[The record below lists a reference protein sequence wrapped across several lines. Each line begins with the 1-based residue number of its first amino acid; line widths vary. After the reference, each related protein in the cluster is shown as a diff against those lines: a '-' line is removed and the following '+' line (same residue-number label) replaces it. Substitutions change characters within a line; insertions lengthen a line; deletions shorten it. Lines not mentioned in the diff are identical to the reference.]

1 MRMSVSVAERL
12 SGGGEAF
19 EELAK
24 TMKRLHHS
32 CSWPFVSRA
41 NAHLVELGRKGSGAH
56 AEVAAGSD
64 MHRPNRPG
72 SGPAMVNCVH
82 WYNAELNGTT
92 HGGMAS
98 TRRGRVVG

>member
-12 SGGGEAF
+12 SDGGEAF

-41 NAHLVELGRKGSGAH
+41 NAHLVERGVGPMQKLPPALTCT
-56 AEVAAGSD
+56 
-64 MHRPNRPG
+64 
-72 SGPAMVNCVH
+72 GPAVQVQAQR
-82 WYNAELNGTT
+82 W
-92 HGGMAS
+92 
-98 TRRGRVVG
+98 